1 MTARTKSALQSE
13 ANTNLADNSTRQISA
28 SDVRT
33 LIVDMLDSLV
43 FQTDTDSSNDAAN
56 LTLDNFAAANVIT
69 AAEGIPSNNNDTTF
83 PTSAAV
89 YSYVTAGNENAHPHI
104 SAANSS
110 TYSGNTVI
118 QNVTL
123 DPSGHITSYSSTTFP
138 QDLDSLTDVDLT
150 SEADGHLL
158 IWNNSSSKFVNAA
171 LTAGSGITLTAG
183 AGTLE
188 VKIDPDATAHGVGG
202 GGAGDI
208 EGVTAGNGLSG
219 GGTTGTVSLAV
230 DLNELTEAAVA
241 DGDYIAFIDANDS
254 DGSRKEAVHDLAT
267 LFAGNGL
274 TATNSVIAVDASQT
288 QITAVGTIA
297 TGTWQGTAIDGAYI
311 DLEGTEVKSTGE
323 SGGSKFLREDGDGT
337 CSWQTVSGGASDI
350 NGLSDALVEDNSIYL
365 GNDPSSTTS
374 GANYNIALGTTAL
387 EDITTGDGNVAIG
400 YNASKDLT
408 TGTYTV
414 AIGYEPNVGAT
425 TVQSKMVVIGY
436 QAGESSSSL
445 TNRSSSVLIG
455 NRAGKLSHVQ
465 DSVIIG
471 SSAGQ
476 YIGDASNTEV
486 NVVAI
491 GSSAMSGN
499 SSDVA
504 DSYGSVGIGYRAGK
518 DKGRG
523 TAAHYCIYLGFEAGY
538 ADADHAS
545 NMLYIANDEPSTT
558 GAGGTIIKADMEEKH
573 LAIGQADLLTNS
585 AGDGTLQI
593 YPYEA
598 ADEAI
603 FVKMPTSH
611 SGNLIQIQNSSGS
624 DLFVVDSN
632 GAVEISPYGTSAGN
646 TGEIRLL
653 ELAANGTNYVGFKA
667 PDAIGASDSQIYVL
681 PAADGSNGQQLTTDG
696 NGNLSWAASGSGG
709 SGEANEYSFKT
720 ISVSGQDDVVADT
733 TTDTLTLAAGS
744 NVTITTT
751 AGTDTITIAATDTN
765 TTYSAATS
773 SALGLVKIEDDTEQS
788 VAANA
793 VSATASRT
801 YGIQLNSSDQAV
813 VNVPWTDTN
822 TNTMGSGFTV
832 SATTDTTATTITE
845 GDDLFFAAGTGITC
859 ETTADGTVTISC
871 TVTDT
876 NTMGSGFVLEDGDGT
891 EVTITENKEV
901 KFVEG
906 AGIDIDWTDVDNGTD
921 GDPYDLTFTVSDT
934 TVAGDS
940 GSTGIT
946 PGDTLTI
953 AGGTNVTTAMSGDT
967 LTITATDTNTMGSGF
982 TVSATTDSN
991 ATTITQ
997 GDDLMFAAGT
1007 GITCETTADGT
1018 VTISCTVSDTNT
1030 TYTAGDGLDLGGTE
1044 FSVDLKANGG
1054 LVIESTEIAVD
1065 LAASSIT
1072 GTLAVGDGGTGA
1084 TTLTDGGILLG
1095 SGTGAVTAMSV
1106 LGDGV
1111 IVVGDNST
1119 DPTTIT
1125 AFTASDGVLKHE
1137 VGGLELDISA
1147 IAIGDVIAGTGTGS
1161 VGIVTSTGH
1170 NDGDVLTLQA
1180 DGTADWEAASGGI
1193 DGSGAAGYVAIW
1205 SDADTLTYDNNQ
1217 LYWDSSNNELGIG
1230 TATPASTLHVAGTV
1244 SLQPYTISS
1253 SSGEGDTDWDT
1264 IGANTK
1270 EIGAIAATTYLIET
1284 GNTDRTI
1291 ELPDPAST
1299 LVGRT
1304 YTIKKTDS
1312 GTGKVVI
1319 QPYSAG
1325 SAPAGGY
1332 IDGDNQT
1339 TGKGGDTLYCQYDVI
1354 TATCA
1359 EGTTS
1364 DQYEWHIVEEK
1375 VRAHTARVEQTSAQ
1389 SINDDVVT
1397 QITFDADDFEFGA
1410 DADHANDKI
1419 IIKRA
1424 GVYHITG
1431 FYSMTNVVGG
1441 GNYIK
1446 AKIGV
1451 TPSGGSVTY
1460 HAESSSRTMDPISSF
1475 RYKPATVTSVTLELD
1490 VDDEITLYGLHTDG
1504 GHENTRSA
1512 TDNEGRCFLE
1522 VKEIR

>member
-1 MTARTKSALQSE
+1 MALVLKDRVKETTTSTGTGTINLAGAASGFQTFVAGVGSTNTTYYAIEDANGTAWEVGLGTVTDASPDTLSRTIILDNSNGDTDPITLSTGTHTVFGTYPAGKAVYLDATGVLSHAVTLTADVTGTLPAANGGTGLTSTSTLLNSNVTPTSLSLVIGTDVQGYDADLSAIAALSSADGNFIVGSPSGWVAESGATARASLGVDATG
-13 ANTNLADNSTRQISA
+13 TDNST
-28 SDVRT
+28 
-33 LIVDMLDSLV
+33 
-43 FQTDTDSSNDAAN
+43 
-56 LTLDNFAAANVIT
+56 
-69 AAEGIPSNNNDTTF
+69 
-83 PTSAAV
+83 
-89 YSYVTAGNENAHPHI
+89 
-104 SAANSS
+104 
-110 TYSGNTVI
+110 
-118 QNVTL
+118 NVTL
-123 DPSGHITSYSSTTFP
+123 VTTSHDYLSISTQAITLGIIDISDDTN
-138 QDLDSLTDVDLT
+138 LV
-150 SEADGHLL
+150 
-158 IWNNSSSKFVNAA
+158 
-171 LTAGSGITLTAG
+171 AGTGITLTG
-183 AGTLE
+183 DTL
-188 VKIDPDATAHGVGG
+188 
-202 GGAGDI
+202 
-208 EGVTAGNGLSG
+208 S
-219 GGTTGTVSLAV
+219 
-230 DLNELTEAAVA
+230 
-241 DGDYIAFIDANDS
+241 
-254 DGSRKEAVHDLAT
+254 
-267 LFAGNGL
+267 
-274 TATNSVIAVDASQT
+274 VDASQT
-288 QITAVGTIA
+288 QVTAVGTIA
-297 TGTWQGTAIDGAYI
+297 TGTWQGTAIA
-311 DLEGTEVKSTGE
+311 
-323 SGGSKFLREDGDGT
+323 
-337 CSWQTVSGGASDI
+337 
-350 NGLSDALVEDNSIYL
+350 
-365 GNDPSSTTS
+365 
-374 GANYNIALGTTAL
+374 
-387 EDITTGDGNVAIG
+387 
-400 YNASKDLT
+400 
-408 TGTYTV
+408 
-414 AIGYEPNVGAT
+414 
-425 TVQSKMVVIGY
+425 
-436 QAGESSSSL
+436 QA
-445 TNRSSSVLIG
+445 
-455 NRAGKLSHVQ
+455 
-465 DSVIIG
+465 
-471 SSAGQ
+471 
-476 YIGDASNTEV
+476 
-486 NVVAI
+486 
-491 GSSAMSGN
+491 
-499 SSDVA
+499 
-504 DSYGSVGIGYRAGK
+504 
-518 DKGRG
+518 
-523 TAAHYCIYLGFEAGY
+523 
-538 ADADHAS
+538 
-545 NMLYIANDEPSTT
+545 YIANDAIN
-558 GAGGTIIKADMEEKH
+558 GDKIAD
-573 LAIGQADLLTNS
+573 D
-585 AGDGTLQI
+585 
-593 YPYEA
+593 
-598 ADEAI
+598 
-603 FVKMPTSH
+603 
-611 SGNLIQIQNSSGS
+611 
-624 DLFVVDSN
+624 VVDSEHYVAGSIDEEHLN
-632 GAVEISPYGTSAGN
+632 VTNSPTD
-646 TGEIRLL
+646 
-653 ELAANGTNYVGFKA
+653 NY
-667 PDAIGASDSQIYVL
+667 ILSYDS
-681 PAADGSNGQQLTTDG
+681 
-696 NGNLSWAASGSGG
+696 ASGGFTWVASGG
-709 SGEANEYSFKT
+709 GGEANEYSFKT

-751 AGTDTITIAATDTN
+751 TASDTVTIAATD
-765 TTYSAATS
+765 S
-773 SALGLVKIEDDTEQS
+773 
-788 VAANA
+788 
-793 VSATASRT
+793 
-801 YGIQLNSSDQAV
+801 NS
-813 VNVPWTDTN
+813 
-822 TNTMGSGFTV
+822 MGSGFTV
-832 SATTDTTATTITE
+832 SATTDTTATTITQ
-845 GDDLFFAAGTGITC
+845 GDDLFCAAGTGITC
-859 ETTADGTVTISC
+859 ETTADGTVTISS

-876 NTMGSGFVLEDGDGT
+876 NTQLTQEQVEDYVGGMVAGNTETGIAVTYEDGDGT
-891 EVTITENKEV
+891 LD
-901 KFVEG
+901 FV
-906 AGIDIDWTDVDNGTD
+906 
-921 GDPYDLTFTVSDT
+921 VSDT

-1018 VTISCTVSDTNT
+1018 VTIACTVTDTNT
-1030 TYTAGDGLDLGGTE
+1030 QLTTEAVQDIVGGMVTGNTETGIAVTYEDGDGTLDFVVGTLNQDTTGNAATATALETARTINGTSFDGTANITITAAGSTLSDTVTVAKGGTGATSLTDGGILLGSGTGAITATAVLANGELLIGDNSTDPTVATLTAGSNVTITNGAGSITIASTDTNTQLTTEQVQDIVGGMVTGNTETGIAVTYEDGDGTLDFVVGTLNQDTTGNAATATALETARTINGTSFDGTANITITAAGSTLSDTVTVAKGGTGATSLTDGGVLLGSGTDAITATAVLGNGE
-1044 FSVDLKANGG
+1044 LLIGDNSTDPAVATLTAGSNVTITNGAGTITIAAANDNTQLSNEQVQDIVGGMVTGNTETGISVTYEDG
-1054 LVIESTEIAVD
+1054 D
-1065 LAASSIT
+1065 
-1072 GTLAVGDGGTGA
+1072 GTLDFVVGTLNQDTTGNAATATALETARTINGTSFDGTANITVTAAGSTLSDTVTVAKGGTGA

-1319 QPYSAG
+1319 QPYSSG

-1431 FYSMTNVVGG
+1431 FYSMTSVVGA

-1451 TPSGGSVTY
+1451 TPSGGSVAY
-1460 HAESSSRTMDPISSF
+1460 HAESSSRTMDPISAY

-1490 VDDEITLYGLHTDG
+1490 VDDEITLYGLHTDA